1 MEKTPVELAFENIYE
16 NNIWGEPSN
25 SRRNKKFHSG
35 GGANITN
42 DFELGYRKLLQSYF
56 DKPDVKTVIEI
67 GCGDFEVTGSLDLS
81 NVDYTGY
88 DVVKSLIDYNN
99 ENFGST
105 NIRFVHSSNILQNLD
120 LKADLIIIKDVLQ
133 HLPMNFYLDFIKN
146 IPNNFKYNLIT
157 NDYSDSNSDI
167 QFGGYTT
174 NNFSAEPF
182 NMKTDI
188 LIHWKQQ
195 SIEAGHKITCTIR

>member
-1 MEKTPVELAFENIYE
+1 MEKTTVELAFENIYE
-16 NNIWGEPSN
+16 NNMWGLPS
-25 SRRNKKFHSG
+25 SDRRNKKFFSG
-35 GGANITN
+35 GGTNITN
-42 DFELGYRKLLQSYF
+42 DFELGYRKLLQSYL
-56 DKPDVKTVIEI
+56 DKPDIKTVIEI

-105 NIRFVHSSNILQNLD
+105 NIKFVHSSTIFQNLD

-133 HLPMNFYLDFIKN
+133 HLPINFYLNFIKN

-157 NDYSDSNSDI
+157 NDYSNVNQNI
-167 QFGGYTT
+167 NFGDYTG
-174 NNFSAEPF
+174 NDFSAEPF
-182 NMKTDI
+182 NMKANI
-188 LIHWKQQ
+188 LIHWRQTF
-195 SIEAGHKITCTIR
+195 IEAGYKVTLTLE